1 MLTASSGYYF
11 TEMNIRRSITS
22 PRHWSSRTGPH
33 RSPRAPDW
41 AWSTSADWGYNWTSS
56 WASPSP
62 RCRAAGGA
70 GTPAPWQ
77 SWGRIPWAP
86 GLRWPATET
95 GMQSMDALEPNA
107 NWLNLT
113 YLLGDVEVLDVQHN
127 EVGLL
132 LHVQI
137 DGDLAWPGGNMKEEN
152 GNGRIESQTIKL

>member
-1 MLTASSGYYF
+1 
-11 TEMNIRRSITS
+11 
-22 PRHWSSRTGPH
+22 
-33 RSPRAPDW
+33 
-41 AWSTSADWGYNWTSS
+41 
-56 WASPSP
+56 
-62 RCRAAGGA
+62 
-70 GTPAPWQ
+70 
-77 SWGRIPWAP
+77 
-86 GLRWPATET
+86 
-95 GMQSMDALEPNA
+95 MQSMDALEPNA